1 STIGN
6 FTPEKAKSFLER
18 ITNTCG
24 KNSGLLIGVDLKKEK
39 SVLDAAYNDS
49 KGITA
54 EFNLNILNHIN
65 ALVNA
70 DFDIN
75 KFSHHAF
82 FNEKYGRIEMHLT
95 SKENQEVKIDDEVI
109 IFGKDENI
117 LTEYSYKYSLED
129 FKTLVDGI
137 YDVEKIWMDEDRL
150 FSVQFLR
157 TL

>member
-1 STIGN
+1 
-6 FTPEKAKSFLER
+6 
-18 ITNTCG
+18 
-24 KNSGLLIGVDLKKEK
+24 
-39 SVLDAAYNDS
+39 
-49 KGITA
+49 
-54 EFNLNILNHIN
+54 
-65 ALVNA
+65 
-70 DFDIN
+70 
-75 KFSHHAF
+75 
-82 FNEKYGRIEMHLT
+82 MHLI

-109 IFGKDENI
+109 IFRKDENI